1 VWDSSSFTQYAE
13 YKKRNLFFT
22 SFDNLFGK
30 VITTGD
36 VIISNTPKT
45 HPASRGA
52 PKGHPRINR
61 FLGLPIKIKDEVVGM
76 IGLANKFEFYKAS
89 DAAFFQPFLDALAG
103 LFYAV
108 DLETARAEAEEK
120 LRMLAMTDP
129 LTGLL
134 NRRAFL
140 DECNDISQTHQQTAI
155 AIIDIDYFKSV
166 NDTYGH
172 DAGDYALKEVA
183 TLARSFCSEH
193 GFVARLGGEEF
204 AIVLLNKSPNEV
216 NSIFESLREAVNS
229 THFEYKNDRISITIS
244 IGISYT
250 SDCFEIDFSTYLS
263 VADQAL
269 YEAKSSGRNRTCW
282 QPGIL

>member
-1 VWDSSSFTQYAE
+1 
-13 YKKRNLFFT
+13 
-22 SFDNLFGK
+22 
-30 VITTGD
+30 
-36 VIISNTPKT
+36 
-45 HPASRGA
+45 
-52 PKGHPRINR
+52 
-61 FLGLPIKIKDEVVGM
+61 M
-76 IGLANKFEFYKAS
+76 IGLANKFEFYRAS
-89 DAAFFQPFLDALAG
+89 DAEFFQPFLDALAG

-120 LRMLAMTDP
+120 LRKLAMTDS

-140 DECNDISQTHQQTAI
+140 NECSDVSQTHQQVAI

-172 DAGDYALKEVA
+172 DAGDHALREIAKL
-183 TLARSFCSEH
+183 TSSFCSNH

-204 AIVLLNKSPNEV
+204 AIVMIGKSPNEV
-216 NSIFESLREAVNS
+216 NSIFESLREAVNN
-229 THFEYKNDRISITIS
+229 TQLAYKNDRINITIS
-244 IGISYT
+244 TGVSYT